1 MMNLGIYESLITDT
15 LKNRLD
21 NIDRNEFYI
30 ADQKKLDADEAV
42 HFLAMH
48 LGGAIKNALKLIK
61 AEKKDLLVSKQIE
74 ISNNIL
80 KYLTQEISNY
90 EFTEDLVYVEGLILE
105 GVLDKLNSDYSD
117 VKLHLS
123 EIMPLTRL
131 TQSELFT
138 GGNVG
143 LSLDAELKK
152 EIRSSDRIDLLVSF
166 IKWKAI
172 VILRDAFVEFTKRG
186 GKLRIITTTYMGA
199 TDAKAIDELSKLPN
213 TEIKVS
219 YNNSNERL
227 HAKAYLF
234 FRNSG
239 YHTGYIGSSN
249 FSRSALTDGLEWNVK
264 VTTKE
269 IPHIID
275 KFQKTFESYWNNA
288 EFELYDES
296 KLQLLDDALQNNK
309 LGKATLE
316 VVRFFDLKPYHYQ
329 SEILEKLKVERTVH
343 NSYKNLIIAATGT
356 GKTMIAAFDFKRF
369 FTENPN
375 AKFLFVAHR
384 IEILKQALHT
394 FRNVLKD
401 QNFGELYGNGY
412 EPRYKIAVFATVQT
426 LSNLDF
432 SVYST
437 KNYFDYIILD
447 EAHHGQASTYQK
459 IINYFEPK
467 ILLGLTATPERMDG
481 KSILPDFNNK
491 IAAEIRLP
499 DALNNKLLCPFQ
511 YFGISDSIDYS
522 QVKWNKGKYD
532 SAELTRIYTANDIRI
547 ADIIKNL
554 NNYTKDIHSV
564 SAIGFCTSIEHAK
577 FMKHKFELAGLKAEY
592 LVSENS
598 SKREEFI
605 HQFMTK
611 KINYLFV
618 VDIFNEGIDIPQIDT
633 VLFLR
638 PTESLTIFLQQLGRG
653 LRLSDDKDV
662 LTVLDFV
669 GQARDEYDFENKFR
683 ALIGKTNTT
692 VLKEIEQDFPHLPLG
707 CSIVLEKKA
716 KDYILEN
723 IRKATTN
730 NKRQLI
736 SKIQKFQE
744 HTHLELT
751 LSNFLSFYNLRLQQ
765 VYKNY
770 SFSELIEEALQKSFD
785 KTNHANYKSMLSN
798 KLIATES
805 LSYFK
810 FILELI
816 HHNFELEKLLQSGNT
831 KLLATMLFYDFYQ
844 SASKEMTLE
853 EGIRKIGANKDMVK
867 ELREF
872 ISLKI
877 DLINY
882 EEFPLED
889 LSFTFP
895 LKLHSRY
902 TRDQILVA
910 MRLSTVESKSSS
922 REGVAENKSLNCE
935 ALFVNLK
942 KSEEDFSPTTMYDD
956 YAINESLFHWQSQNQ
971 TADTSEKGKS
981 YIQQHQTNKTIL
993 LFVRESKT
1001 DADGFTK
1008 GYVFVGPV
1016 NFVESTGSKPMSI
1029 TWKLEK
1035 EMPHFLW
1042 QESAKLIVG

>member
-1 MMNLGIYESLITDT
+1 MNLGIYESLITDT

-21 NIDRNEFYI
+21 SIDRNEFYI
-30 ADQKKLDADEAV
+30 ADHKKLDADEAI
-42 HFLAMH
+42 HFLSLH

-61 AEKKDLLVSKQIE
+61 ADKKDMLVSKQIE

-90 EFTEDLVYVEGLILE
+90 EFTEDLVYAEGLILE

-172 VILRDAFVEFTKRG
+172 VILRDAFTEFTKRG
-186 GKLRIITTTYMGA
+186 GKLRVITTTYMGA

-234 FRNSG
+234 YRNSG
-239 YHTGYIGSSN
+239 FHTGYIGSSN

-309 LGKATLE
+309 MGKPTLE
-316 VVRFFDLKPYHYQ
+316 VVSFFDLKPYHYQ
-329 SEILEKLKVERTVH
+329 SEILEKLKVERTIH
-343 NSYKNLIIAATGT
+343 NSYKNLIVAATGT

-369 FTENPN
+369 LNENPN

-384 IEILKQALHT
+384 IEILKQSLHT
-394 FRNVLKD
+394 FRNVLKE

-412 EPRYKIAVFATVQT
+412 EPRYKNAVFATVQT

-432 SVYST
+432 STYC
-437 KNYFDYIILD
+437 KADYYDYIILD

-459 IINYFEPK
+459 IINYFEPQV
-467 ILLGLTATPERMDG
+467 LLGLTATPERMDG

-522 QVKWNKGKYD
+522 HIRWNKGKYD
-532 SAELTRIYTANDIRI
+532 SAELTKIYTANDIRVG
-547 ADIIKNL
+547 DIIKNL
-554 NNYTKDIHSV
+554 QNYTKDIHSV
-564 SAIGFCTSIEHAK
+564 SAIGFCISIEHAK
-577 FMKHKFELAGLKAEY
+577 FMKNKFEQDGLKSEY

-598 SKREEFI
+598 SSRDQIIQSFTSK
-605 HQFMTK
+605 Q
-611 KINYLFV
+611 INYLFV

-723 IRKATTN
+723 IRKATTI
-730 NKRQLI
+730 NKRQLVL
-736 SKIQKFQE
+736 KIQRFQE
-744 HTHLELT
+744 HTRLELN
-751 LSNFLSFYNLRLQQ
+751 LANFLSFYNLRLQQ

-770 SFSELIEEALQKSFD
+770 SFTELLREALNKPFD
-785 KTNHANYKSMLSN
+785 NSNFANYKSMLSK
-798 KLIATES
+798 KLMATES

-816 HHNFELEKLLQSGNT
+816 HHDFDLTKLPDTENN

-844 SASKEMTLE
+844 NASNEMTLE
-853 EGIRKIGANKDMVK
+853 EGVKTIGENKDMVK
-867 ELREF
+867 ELQEF
-872 ISLKI
+872 ITFKI
-877 DLINY
+877 GLINY
-882 EEFPLED
+882 EEFPIED
-889 LSFTFP
+889 LPFEFP

-910 MRLSTVESKSSS
+910 IRLSTLESKSSS
-922 REGVAENKSLNCE
+922 REGVAENKELNCE
-935 ALFVNLK
+935 VLFVNLK

-981 YIQQHQTNKTIL
+981 YIQQHERNKTIL

-1001 DADGFTK
+1001 DTDAFTK

-1029 TWKLEK
+1029 TWKLAK
-1035 EMPHFLW
+1035 EIPHFLW
-1042 QESAKLIVG
+1042 QESAKLNVG

>member
-1 MMNLGIYESLITDT
+1 MNLGIYESLITDA
-15 LKNRLD
+15 LKERLD
-21 NIDRNEFYI
+21 VIDRNEFYI
-30 ADQKKLDADEAV
+30 ADQKKLDTNEAV
-42 HFLAMH
+42 HFLTMH
-48 LGGAIKNALKLIK
+48 LGKAIKNALNLIK
-61 AEKKDLLVSKQIE
+61 SEKKDLLVSKQIE
-74 ISNNIL
+74 ITNKIL
-80 KYLTQEISNY
+80 KYLTQEISSY
-90 EFTEDLVYVEGLILE
+90 EFKEDLVHADGLILE
-105 GVLDKLNSDYSD
+105 GVLEKLNADYTD
-117 VKLHLS
+117 VKLHLK

-143 LSLDAELKK
+143 LSLDGELKK

-172 VILRDAFVEFTKRG
+172 VILRDAFEEFTKRG
-186 GKLRIITTTYMGA
+186 GILRVITTTYMGA
-199 TDAKAIDELSKLPN
+199 TDAKAIHELSKLPN

-239 YHTGYIGSSN
+239 FHTGYIGSSN

-296 KLQLLDDALQNNK
+296 KLELLDNALQNNK

-316 VVRFFDLKPYHYQ
+316 IVRFFDLKPYHYQ

-343 NSYKNLIIAATGT
+343 HSFKNLIVAATGT
-356 GKTMIAAFDFKRF
+356 GKTMIAAFDFKNYLR
-369 FTENPN
+369 ENPN
-375 AKFLFVAHR
+375 TKFLFIAHR
-384 IEILKQALHT
+384 IEILKQSLHT

-401 QNFGELYGNGY
+401 QNFGELYGSGY
-412 EPRYKIAVFATVQT
+412 YPTAKNSVFATVQT
-426 LSNLDF
+426 LSKLEFENF
-432 SVYST
+432 CT
-437 KNYFDYIILD
+437 TNYFDYIILD

-459 IINYFEPK
+459 ILNYFKPT

-481 KSILPDFNNK
+481 KSILPDFNNR

-522 QVKWNKGKYD
+522 RVKWTNGKYD
-532 SAELTRIYTANDIRI
+532 SEELTKIFTQNDIRVG
-547 ADIIKNL
+547 DIIKNL
-554 NNYTKDIHSV
+554 NNYTKDFKLV
-564 SAIGFCTSIEHAK
+564 SAVGFCISIEHAK
-577 FMKHKFELAGLKAEY
+577 FMKRKFEEVGLAAEY

-598 SKREEFI
+598 SKREEI
-605 HQFMTK
+605 IYQFSTK

-653 LRLSDDKDV
+653 LRLADGKDV

-669 GQARDEYDFENKFR
+669 GQARDEYDFESKFR

-716 KDYILEN
+716 KDFIIEN
-723 IRKATTN
+723 IRKATSV
-730 NKRQLI
+730 NKRQLVL
-736 SKIQKFQE
+736 KIQNFHN
-744 HTHLELT
+744 HTNLDLT
-751 LSNFLSFYNLRLQQ
+751 LSNFLKIYNLKFQQ
-765 VYKNY
+765 IYKNY
-770 SFSELIEEALQKSFD
+770 TFNELLEEALRIRFNKDNYAS
-785 KTNHANYKSMLSN
+785 YKSMLS
-798 KLIATES
+798 KKMIATES
-805 LSYFK
+805 LSYFN
-810 FILELI
+810 FILELADQ
-816 HHNFELEKLLQSGNT
+816 NFELEKLQKAENNT
-831 KLLATMLFYDFYQ
+831 LMGIMLFYDFYQ
-844 SASKEMTLE
+844 TASNDLTLE
-853 EGIRKIGANKDMVK
+853 EGLRKIGENKSMVK
-867 ELREF
+867 EVRDFLT
-872 ISLKI
+872 LKI
-877 DLINY
+877 DQINY

-889 LSFTFP
+889 FSFAFP

-910 MRLSTVESKSSS
+910 LRLSTLEKKSSS
-922 REGVAENKSLNCE
+922 REGVAENKALNCE

-956 YAINESLFHWQSQNQ
+956 YAINDSLFHWQSQNQ
-971 TADTSEKGKS
+971 TASSSEKGKS
-981 YIQQHQTNKTIL
+981 YIKQLERKKTIL
-993 LFVRESKT
+993 LFVRESKS
-1001 DADGFTK
+1001 DADGFTR
-1008 GYVFVGPV
+1008 GYVFLGPV
-1016 NFVESTGSKPMSI
+1016 NFVEFSGSKPMSI
-1029 TWKLEK
+1029 KWKLQK
-1035 EMPHFLW
+1035 NLPHFLW
-1042 QESAKLIVG
+1042 QESAKLNVG

>member
-1 MMNLGIYESLITDT
+1 MNLGIYESLITDA
-15 LKNRLD
+15 LKERLD
-21 NIDRNEFYI
+21 VIDRNEFYI
-30 ADQKKLDADEAV
+30 GDQKKLDTNEAV
-42 HFLAMH
+42 HFLTMH
-48 LGGAIKNALKLIK
+48 LGKAIKNALNLIK
-61 AEKKDLLVSKQIE
+61 SEKKDLLVSKQIE
-74 ISNNIL
+74 ITNKIL
-80 KYLTQEISNY
+80 KYLTQEISSY
-90 EFTEDLVYVEGLILE
+90 EFKEDLVHADGLILE
-105 GVLDKLNSDYSD
+105 GVLEKLNSDYTD
-117 VKLHLS
+117 VKLHLK

-143 LSLDAELKK
+143 LSLDGELKK

-172 VILRDAFVEFTKRG
+172 VILRDAFEEFTKRG
-186 GKLRIITTTYMGA
+186 GKLRVITTTYMGA
-199 TDAKAIDELSKLPN
+199 TDAKAIHELSRLPN

-239 YHTGYIGSSN
+239 FHTGYIGSSN

-296 KLQLLDDALQNNK
+296 KLELLDNALQNNK

-316 VVRFFDLKPYHYQ
+316 IVRFFDLKPYHYQ

-343 NSYKNLIIAATGT
+343 HSFKNLIVAATGT
-356 GKTMIAAFDFKRF
+356 GKTMIAAFDFKNYLR
-369 FTENPN
+369 ENPN
-375 AKFLFVAHR
+375 TKFLFIAHR
-384 IEILKQALHT
+384 IEILKQSLHT

-401 QNFGELYGNGY
+401 QNFGELYGSGY
-412 EPRYKIAVFATVQT
+412 YPTSKNSVFATVQT
-426 LSNLDF
+426 LSKLEF
-432 SVYST
+432 ET
-437 KNYFDYIILD
+437 FCTTNYFDYIILD

-459 IINYFEPK
+459 ILNYFKPI

-481 KSILPDFNNK
+481 KSILPDFNDR

-522 QVKWNKGKYD
+522 RVKWTNGKYD
-532 SAELTRIYTANDIRI
+532 SEELTKIYTQNDIRVG
-547 ADIIKNL
+547 DIIKNL
-554 NNYTKDIHSV
+554 NNYTKDFKLV
-564 SAIGFCTSIEHAK
+564 SAVGFCISIEHAK
-577 FMKHKFELAGLKAEY
+577 FMKRKFEEVGLAAEY

-598 SKREEFI
+598 SKREEI
-605 HQFMTK
+605 IYQFSTK

-653 LRLSDDKDV
+653 LRLADGKDV

-669 GQARDEYDFENKFR
+669 GQARDEYDFESKFR

-716 KDYILEN
+716 KDFIIEN
-723 IRKATTN
+723 IRKATSV
-730 NKRQLI
+730 NKRQLVL
-736 SKIQKFQE
+736 KIQNFHN
-744 HTHLELT
+744 HTDLDLT
-751 LSNFLSFYNLRLQQ
+751 LSNFLKIYNLKFQQ
-765 VYKNY
+765 IYKNY
-770 SFSELIEEALQKSFD
+770 TFNELLEEALCIPFNKDNYAS
-785 KTNHANYKSMLSN
+785 YKSMLSK

-805 LSYFK
+805 LSYFN
-810 FILELI
+810 FILELADQ
-816 HHNFELEKLLQSGNT
+816 NFELKKLPKTENNT
-831 KLLATMLFYDFYQ
+831 LMGTMLFYDFYQ
-844 SASKEMTLE
+844 TASNYLTLE
-853 EGIRKIGANKDMVK
+853 EGLRKIGENKSMVK
-867 ELREF
+867 ELRDF
-872 ISLKI
+872 LTLKI
-877 DLINY
+877 DQINY

-889 LSFTFP
+889 IAFGFP

-910 MRLSTVESKSSS
+910 LRLSTLEKKSSS
-922 REGVAENKSLNCE
+922 REGVAENKALNCE

-956 YAINESLFHWQSQNQ
+956 YAINDSLFHWQSQNQ
-971 TADTSEKGKS
+971 TASTSEKGKS
-981 YIQQHQTNKTIL
+981 YIKQLERKKTIL
-993 LFVRESKT
+993 LFVRESKS
-1001 DADGFTK
+1001 DADGFTR
-1008 GYVFVGPV
+1008 GYVFLGPV
-1016 NFVESTGSKPMSI
+1016 NFVEFSGSKPMSI
-1029 TWKLEK
+1029 KWKLQK
-1035 EMPHFLW
+1035 NLPHFLW
-1042 QESAKLIVG
+1042 QESAKLNVG

>member
-1 MMNLGIYESLITDT
+1 MNLGIYESLITDA
-15 LKNRLD
+15 LKERLD
-21 NIDRNEFYI
+21 VIDRNEFYI
-30 ADQKKLDADEAV
+30 ADQKKLDTNEAV
-42 HFLAMH
+42 HFLTMH
-48 LGGAIKNALKLIK
+48 LGKAIKNALNLIK
-61 AEKKDLLVSKQIE
+61 SEKKDLLVSKQIE
-74 ISNNIL
+74 ITNKIL
-80 KYLTQEISNY
+80 KYLTQEISSY
-90 EFTEDLVYVEGLILE
+90 EFKEDLVHADGLILE
-105 GVLDKLNSDYSD
+105 GVLEKLNADYTD
-117 VKLHLS
+117 VKLHLK

-143 LSLDAELKK
+143 LSLDGELKK

-172 VILRDAFVEFTKRG
+172 VILRDAFEEFTKRG
-186 GKLRIITTTYMGA
+186 GKLRVITTTYMGA
-199 TDAKAIDELSKLPN
+199 TDAKAIHELSKLPN

-239 YHTGYIGSSN
+239 FHTGYIGSSN

-288 EFELYDES
+288 EFELYDKS
-296 KLQLLDDALQNNK
+296 KLELLDNALQNNK

-316 VVRFFDLKPYHYQ
+316 IVRFFDLKPYHYQ

-343 NSYKNLIIAATGT
+343 HSFKNLIVAATGT
-356 GKTMIAAFDFKRF
+356 GKTMIAAFDFKNYLR
-369 FTENPN
+369 ENPN
-375 AKFLFVAHR
+375 TKFLFIAHR
-384 IEILKQALHT
+384 IEILKQSLHT

-401 QNFGELYGNGY
+401 QNFGELYGSGY
-412 EPRYKIAVFATVQT
+412 YPTAKNSVFATVQT
-426 LSNLDF
+426 LSKLEFENF
-432 SVYST
+432 CT
-437 KNYFDYIILD
+437 TNYFDYIILD

-459 IINYFEPK
+459 ILNYFKPI

-481 KSILPDFNNK
+481 KSILPDFNDR

-522 QVKWNKGKYD
+522 RVKWTNGKYD
-532 SAELTRIYTANDIRI
+532 SEELTKIFTQNDIRVG
-547 ADIIKNL
+547 DIIKNL
-554 NNYTKDIHSV
+554 NNYTKDFKLV
-564 SAIGFCTSIEHAK
+564 SAVGFCISIEHAK
-577 FMKHKFELAGLKAEY
+577 FMKRKFEEVGLAAEY

-598 SKREEFI
+598 SKREEI
-605 HQFMTK
+605 IYQFSTK

-653 LRLSDDKDV
+653 LRLADGKDV

-669 GQARDEYDFENKFR
+669 GQARDEYDFESKFR

-716 KDYILEN
+716 KDFIIEN
-723 IRKATTN
+723 IRKATSV
-730 NKRQLI
+730 NKRQLVL
-736 SKIQKFQE
+736 KIQNFHN
-744 HTHLELT
+744 HTDLDLT
-751 LSNFLSFYNLRLQQ
+751 LSNFLKIYNLKFQQ
-765 VYKNY
+765 IYKNY
-770 SFSELIEEALQKSFD
+770 TFNELLEEALRIRFNKDNYAS
-785 KTNHANYKSMLSN
+785 YKSMLS
-798 KLIATES
+798 KKMIATES
-805 LSYFK
+805 LSYFN
-810 FILELI
+810 FILELADQ
-816 HHNFELEKLLQSGNT
+816 NFELEKLQKTENNT
-831 KLLATMLFYDFYQ
+831 LMGIMLFYDFYQ
-844 SASKEMTLE
+844 TASNDLTLE
-853 EGIRKIGANKDMVK
+853 DGLRKIGENKSMVK
-867 ELREF
+867 EVRDFLT
-872 ISLKI
+872 LKI
-877 DLINY
+877 DQINY
-882 EEFPLED
+882 EEFQLED
-889 LSFTFP
+889 IAFGFP

-910 MRLSTVESKSSS
+910 LRLSTLEKKSSS
-922 REGVAENKSLNCE
+922 REGVAENKALNCE

-956 YAINESLFHWQSQNQ
+956 YAINDSLFHWQSQNQ
-971 TADTSEKGKS
+971 TASTSEKGKS
-981 YIQQHQTNKTIL
+981 YIKQLERKKTIL
-993 LFVRESKT
+993 LFVRESKS
-1001 DADGFTK
+1001 DADGFTR
-1008 GYVFVGPV
+1008 GYVFLGPV
-1016 NFVESTGSKPMSI
+1016 NFVEFSGSKPMSI
-1029 TWKLEK
+1029 KWKLQK
-1035 EMPHFLW
+1035 NLPHFLW
-1042 QESAKLIVG
+1042 QESAKLNVG

>member
-1 MMNLGIYESLITDT
+1 MNLGIYESLITDA
-15 LKNRLD
+15 LKERLD
-21 NIDRNEFYI
+21 VIDRNEFYI
-30 ADQKKLDADEAV
+30 GDQKKLDTNEAV
-42 HFLAMH
+42 HFLTMH
-48 LGGAIKNALKLIK
+48 LGKAIKNALNLIK
-61 AEKKDLLVSKQIE
+61 SEKKDLLVSKQIE
-74 ISNNIL
+74 ITNKIL
-80 KYLTQEISNY
+80 KYLTQEISSY
-90 EFTEDLVYVEGLILE
+90 EFKEDLVHADGLILE
-105 GVLDKLNSDYSD
+105 GVLEKLNSDYTD
-117 VKLHLS
+117 VKLHLK

-143 LSLDAELKK
+143 LSLDGELKK

-172 VILRDAFVEFTKRG
+172 VILRDAFEEFTKRG
-186 GKLRIITTTYMGA
+186 GKLRVITTTYMGA
-199 TDAKAIDELSKLPN
+199 TDAKAIHELSRLPN

-239 YHTGYIGSSN
+239 FHTGYIGSSN

-296 KLQLLDDALQNNK
+296 KLELLDNALQNNK

-316 VVRFFDLKPYHYQ
+316 IVRFFDLKPYHYQ

-343 NSYKNLIIAATGT
+343 HSFKNLIVAATGT
-356 GKTMIAAFDFKRF
+356 GKTMIAAFDFKNYLR
-369 FTENPN
+369 ENPN
-375 AKFLFVAHR
+375 TKFLFIAHR
-384 IEILKQALHT
+384 IEILKQSLHT

-401 QNFGELYGNGY
+401 QNFGELYGSGY
-412 EPRYKIAVFATVQT
+412 YPTSKNAVFATVQT
-426 LSNLDF
+426 LSKLEF
-432 SVYST
+432 ET
-437 KNYFDYIILD
+437 FCTINYFDYVILD

-459 IINYFEPK
+459 ILNYFKPI

-481 KSILPDFNNK
+481 KSILPDFNDR

-522 QVKWNKGKYD
+522 RVKWTNGKYD
-532 SAELTRIYTANDIRI
+532 SEELTKIFTQNDIRVG
-547 ADIIKNL
+547 DIIRNL
-554 NNYTKDIHSV
+554 NNYTKDFKLV
-564 SAIGFCTSIEHAK
+564 SAVGFCISIEHAK
-577 FMKHKFELAGLKAEY
+577 FMKRKFEEVGLAAEY

-598 SKREEFI
+598 SKREEI
-605 HQFMTK
+605 IYQFSTK

-653 LRLSDDKDV
+653 LRLADGKDV

-669 GQARDEYDFENKFR
+669 GQARDEYDFESKFR

-692 VLKEIEQDFPHLPLG
+692 VLKEIQQDFPHLPLG

-716 KDYILEN
+716 KDFIIEN
-723 IRKATTN
+723 IRKATSV
-730 NKRQLI
+730 NKRQLVL
-736 SKIQKFQE
+736 KIQNFHN
-744 HTHLELT
+744 HTDLDLT
-751 LSNFLSFYNLRLQQ
+751 LSNFLKIYNLKFQQ
-765 VYKNY
+765 IYKNY
-770 SFSELIEEALQKSFD
+770 TFNELLEEALRIPFSKENYAS
-785 KTNHANYKSMLSN
+785 YKSMLS
-798 KLIATES
+798 KKMIATES
-805 LSYFK
+805 LSYFN
-810 FILELI
+810 FILELADQ
-816 HHNFELEKLLQSGNT
+816 NFELEKLQKTENNT
-831 KLLATMLFYDFYQ
+831 LMGTMLFYDFYQ
-844 SASKEMTLE
+844 SASNDLTLE
-853 EGIRKIGANKDMVK
+853 EGLRKIGENKSMVK
-867 ELREF
+867 EVRDFLT
-872 ISLKI
+872 LKI
-877 DLINY
+877 DQINY
-882 EEFPLED
+882 EEFSLED
-889 LSFTFP
+889 FSFAFP

-910 MRLSTVESKSSS
+910 LRLSTLEKKSSS
-922 REGVAENKSLNCE
+922 REGVAENKALNCE

-956 YAINESLFHWQSQNQ
+956 YAINDSLFHWQSQNQ
-971 TADTSEKGKS
+971 TASTSEKGKS
-981 YIQQHQTNKTIL
+981 YIKQLERKKTIL
-993 LFVRESKT
+993 LFVRESKS
-1001 DADGFTK
+1001 DADGFTR
-1008 GYVFVGPV
+1008 GYVFLGPV
-1016 NFVESTGSKPMSI
+1016 NFVEFSGSKPMSI
-1029 TWKLEK
+1029 KWKLQK
-1035 EMPHFLW
+1035 NLPHFLW
-1042 QESAKLIVG
+1042 QESAKLNVG

>member
-1 MMNLGIYESLITDT
+1 MDLGIYESLITDT
-15 LKNRLD
+15 LKSRLD
-21 NIDRNEFYI
+21 TIDRNEFYI

-48 LGGAIKNALKLIK
+48 LGAAIKNALKLIK
-61 AEKKDLLVSKQIE
+61 TEKKDLLVAKQIE
-74 ISNNIL
+74 ITNNIL
-80 KYLTQEISNY
+80 QYLTQEISQY
-90 EFTEDLVYVEGLILE
+90 EFADDLVYAEGLILE
-105 GVLDKLNSDYSD
+105 GVLDKLNSKYTD

-172 VILRDAFVEFTKRG
+172 VILRDAFEEFTSRG

-199 TDAKAIDELSKLPN
+199 TDGKAIHELSKLPN
-213 TEIKVS
+213 TEVKVS

-239 YHTGYIGSSN
+239 FHTGYIGSSN

-296 KLQLLDDALQNNK
+296 KLELLDDALKNNK
-309 LGKATLE
+309 MGKATLE

-329 SEILEKLKVERTVH
+329 SEILEKLKVERTIH
-343 NSYKNLIIAATGT
+343 HSYKNLIVAATGT
-356 GKTMIAAFDFKRF
+356 GKTMIAAFDFKKYLA
-369 FTENPN
+369 ENPN

-384 IEILKQALHT
+384 IEILKQSLHT

-412 EPRYKIAVFATVQT
+412 EPKYKNAVFATVQT

-432 SVYST
+432 AAYST
-437 KNYFDYIILD
+437 KTYFDYIILD
-447 EAHHGQASTYQK
+447 EAHHGQATTYQK
-459 IINYFEPK
+459 IINYFEPE
-467 ILLGLTATPERMDG
+467 ILVGLTATPERMDG
-481 KSILPDFNNK
+481 KNILPDFNNK

-511 YFGISDSIDYS
+511 YFGISDVVDYS
-522 QVKWNKGKYD
+522 RVKWSNGKYD
-532 SAELTRIYTANDIRI
+532 SAELTNIYTANDIRVG
-547 ADIIKNL
+547 DIIKNL
-554 NNYTKDIHSV
+554 NDYTKDIHSV
-564 SAIGFCTSIEHAK
+564 SAIGFCASIDHAK
-577 FMKHKFELAGLKAEY
+577 FMKRKFETAGLIAEY

-598 SKREEFI
+598 SKREEII
-605 HQFMTK
+605 HRFTTK
-611 KINYLFV
+611 QINYLFV

-683 ALIGKTNTT
+683 ALIGKTHTT

-707 CSIVLEKKA
+707 CSIILEKKA
-716 KDYILEN
+716 KDFILEN
-723 IRKATTN
+723 IKKATSI
-730 NKRQLI
+730 NKRQLV
-736 SKIQKFQE
+736 SKIQRFQE

-770 SFSELIEEALQKSFD
+770 TFTELLGEALRKAFD
-785 KTNHANYKSMLSN
+785 DANYANYKSMLAN
-798 KLIATES
+798 KLMATES

-816 HHNFELEKLLQSGNT
+816 QQDFELANLEQTDTND
-831 KLLATMLFYDFYQ
+831 LLATMVFYDFYQ
-844 SASKEMTLE
+844 NASKEMTLE
-853 EGIRKIGANKDMVK
+853 EGIRNIGKNKDMVK
-867 ELREF
+867 ELRDF

-877 DLINY
+877 DQINY
-882 EEFPLED
+882 EELPLED
-889 LSFTFP
+889 LVFPFP

-910 MRLSTVESKSSS
+910 IRLSTIENKSSS
-922 REGVAENKSLNCE
+922 REGVAENKALNCE

-971 TADTSEKGKS
+971 TAATSEKGKS
-981 YIQQHQTNKTIL
+981 YIEQQDRDKTIL

-1016 NFVESTGSKPMSI
+1016 NFVDFTGSKPMSI
-1029 TWKLEK
+1029 TWELEK

-1042 QESAKLIVG
+1042 QESAKLSVG

>member
-1 MMNLGIYESLITDT
+1 MNLGIYESLITDA
-15 LKNRLD
+15 LKNRLND
-21 NIDRNEFYI
+21 IDRNEFYV

-42 HFLAMH
+42 HFLALH
-48 LGGAIKNALKLIK
+48 LGAAIKSALQLIK
-61 AEKKDLLVSKQIE
+61 AEKKDLLVAKQIE
-74 ISNNIL
+74 ITNNIL
-80 KYLTQEISNY
+80 KYLTQEISQY
-90 EFTEDLVYVEGLILE
+90 EFADDLVYAEGLILE
-105 GVLDKLNSDYSD
+105 GVLDKLNSKYAD
-117 VKLHLS
+117 VSLHLS

-172 VILRDAFVEFTKRG
+172 VILRDAFEEFTSRG

-199 TDAKAIDELSKLPN
+199 TDAKAIHELSKLPN
-213 TEIKVS
+213 TEVKVS

-239 YHTGYIGSSN
+239 FHTGYIGSSN

-296 KLQLLDDALQNNK
+296 KLELLDDALQNNK
-309 LGKATLE
+309 MGKATLE

-343 NSYKNLIIAATGT
+343 NSARNLIVAATGT
-356 GKTMIAAFDFKRF
+356 GKTMIAAFDFKRYLA
-369 FTENPN
+369 ENPN
-375 AKFLFVAHR
+375 AQFLFIAHR
-384 IEILKQALHT
+384 IEILKQSLHT

-412 EPRYKIAVFATVQT
+412 EPKYKNAVFATVQT

-432 SVYST
+432 ATYSPQD
-437 KNYFDYIILD
+437 YFDYIILD

-459 IINYFEPK
+459 IINYFTPK

-481 KSILPDFNNK
+481 KNILPDFNNK

-511 YFGISDSIDYS
+511 YFGISDVVDYS
-522 QVKWNKGKYD
+522 RVKWSNGKYD
-532 SAELTRIYTANDIRI
+532 SAELTNIYTANDSRVG
-547 ADIIKNL
+547 DIIKNL
-554 NNYTKDIHSV
+554 NNYTKDLHSV

-577 FMKHKFELAGLKAEY
+577 FMKSRFEDAGLPAEY

-598 SKREEFI
+598 SKREEII
-605 HQFMTK
+605 HQFTTK
-611 KINYLFV
+611 QINYLFV

-683 ALIGKTNTT
+683 ALIGKTNAT

-716 KDYILEN
+716 KDFILEN
-723 IRKATTN
+723 IRKATSI
-730 NKRQLI
+730 NKRQLV
-736 SKIQKFQE
+736 SKIQKFQ
-744 HTHLELT
+744 HDTHLELT
-751 LSNFLSFYNLRLQQ
+751 LSNFLAFYNLRLQQ

-770 SFSELIEEALQKSFD
+770 TFSELLEEAVRKPLD
-785 KTNHANYKSMLSN
+785 KINYTSYKSMISN
-798 KLIATES
+798 KLMATES

-810 FILELI
+810 FIQELI
-816 HHNFELEKLLQSGNT
+816 DQNFELANLEHTATNN
-831 KLLATMLFYDFYQ
+831 LLATMVFYDFFQ
-844 SASKEMTLE
+844 SDSKMMTLE
-853 EGIRKIGANKDMVK
+853 EGIRKIGENKDMVK
-867 ELREF
+867 ELQDF
-872 ISLKI
+872 ISFKI
-877 DLINY
+877 AQINY

-889 LSFTFP
+889 FAFPFP

-910 MRLSTVESKSSS
+910 MQLSTIESKSSS
-922 REGVAENKSLNCE
+922 REGVAENKDLNCE

-981 YIQQHQTNKTIL
+981 YIQQLERNKSIL

-1001 DADGFTK
+1001 DPDGFTK

-1016 NFVESTGSKPMSI
+1016 NFIESTGSKPMSI

-1042 QESAKLIVG
+1042 QESAKLRVG

>member
-1 MMNLGIYESLITDT
+1 MNLGIYESLITDA
-15 LKNRLD
+15 LKERLD
-21 NIDRNEFYI
+21 VIDRNEFYI
-30 ADQKKLDADEAV
+30 ADQKKLDTNEAV
-42 HFLAMH
+42 HFLTMH
-48 LGGAIKNALKLIK
+48 LGNAIKNALNLIK
-61 AEKKDLLVSKQIE
+61 SEKKNLLVSKQIE
-74 ISNNIL
+74 ITNKIL
-80 KYLTQEISNY
+80 KYLTQEISSY
-90 EFTEDLVYVEGLILE
+90 EFKEDLVHADGLILE
-105 GVLDKLNSDYSD
+105 GVLEKLNSDYTD
-117 VKLHLS
+117 VKLHLK

-143 LSLDAELKK
+143 LSLDGELKK

-172 VILRDAFVEFTKRG
+172 VILRDAFEEFTKRG
-186 GKLRIITTTYMGA
+186 GKLRVITTTYMGA
-199 TDAKAIDELSKLPN
+199 TDAKAIHELSKLPN

-239 YHTGYIGSSN
+239 FHTGYIGSSN

-296 KLQLLDDALQNNK
+296 KLELLDNALQNNK

-316 VVRFFDLKPYHYQ
+316 IVRFFDLKPYHYQ

-343 NSYKNLIIAATGT
+343 HSFKNLIVAATGT
-356 GKTMIAAFDFKRF
+356 GKTMIAAFDFKNYLR
-369 FTENPN
+369 ENPKT
-375 AKFLFVAHR
+375 KFLFIAHR
-384 IEILKQALHT
+384 IEILKQSLHT

-401 QNFGELYGNGY
+401 QNFGELYGSGY
-412 EPRYKIAVFATVQT
+412 YPTSKNSVFATVQT
-426 LSNLDF
+426 LSKLEFENF
-432 SVYST
+432 CT
-437 KNYFDYIILD
+437 TNYFDYIILD

-459 IINYFEPK
+459 ILNYFKPT

-481 KSILPDFNNK
+481 KSILPDFNDR

-522 QVKWNKGKYD
+522 RVKWTNGKYD
-532 SAELTRIYTANDIRI
+532 SEELTKIFTQNDIRVG
-547 ADIIKNL
+547 DIIKNL
-554 NNYTKDIHSV
+554 NNYTKDFKLV
-564 SAIGFCTSIEHAK
+564 SAVGFCISIEHAK
-577 FMKHKFELAGLKAEY
+577 FMKRKFEEVGLAAEY

-598 SKREEFI
+598 SKREEI
-605 HQFMTK
+605 IYQFSTK

-653 LRLSDDKDV
+653 LRLADGKDV

-669 GQARDEYDFENKFR
+669 GQARDEYDFESKFR

-716 KDYILEN
+716 KDFIIEN
-723 IRKATTN
+723 IRKATSV
-730 NKRQLI
+730 NKRQLVL
-736 SKIQKFQE
+736 KIQNFHN
-744 HTHLELT
+744 HTNLDLT
-751 LSNFLSFYNLRLQQ
+751 LSNFLKIYNLKFQQ
-765 VYKNY
+765 IYKNY
-770 SFSELIEEALQKSFD
+770 TFNELLEEAFRIRFNKDNYAS
-785 KTNHANYKSMLSN
+785 YKSMLS
-798 KLIATES
+798 KKMIATES
-805 LSYFK
+805 LSYFN
-810 FILELI
+810 FILELADQ
-816 HHNFELEKLLQSGNT
+816 NFELEKLQKTENNT
-831 KLLATMLFYDFYQ
+831 LMGIMLFYDFYQ
-844 SASKEMTLE
+844 TASNDLTLE
-853 EGIRKIGANKDMVK
+853 DGLRKIGENKSMVK
-867 ELREF
+867 EVRDFLT
-872 ISLKI
+872 LKI
-877 DLINY
+877 DQINY
-882 EEFPLED
+882 EEFQLED
-889 LSFTFP
+889 IAFGFP

-910 MRLSTVESKSSS
+910 LRLSTLEKKSSS
-922 REGVAENKSLNCE
+922 REGVAENKALNCE

-956 YAINESLFHWQSQNQ
+956 YAINDSLFHWQSQNQ
-971 TADTSEKGKS
+971 TASTSEKGKS
-981 YIQQHQTNKTIL
+981 YIKQLERKKTIL
-993 LFVRESKT
+993 LFVRESKS
-1001 DADGFTK
+1001 DADGFTR
-1008 GYVFVGPV
+1008 GYVFLGPV
-1016 NFVESTGSKPMSI
+1016 NFVEFSGSKPMSI
-1029 TWKLEK
+1029 KWKLQK
-1035 EMPHFLW
+1035 NLPHFLW
-1042 QESAKLIVG
+1042 QESAKLNVG

>member
-1 MMNLGIYESLITDT
+1 MNLGIYESLITET
-15 LKNRLD
+15 LKSRLD
-21 NIDRNEFYI
+21 TIDRNEFYI

-48 LGGAIKNALKLIK
+48 LGGAIKSALKLIK

-74 ISNNIL
+74 ITNNVL

-90 EFTEDLVYVEGLILE
+90 EFTEDLIFAEGLILE
-105 GVLDKLNSDYSD
+105 GVLDKLNSNYSD

-152 EIRSSDRIDLLVSF
+152 EVRSSDRIDLLVSF

-172 VILRDAFVEFTKRG
+172 VILRDAFEEFTKRG

-199 TDAKAIDELSKLPN
+199 TDAKAINELSKLPN
-213 TEIKVS
+213 TEVKVS

-239 YHTGYIGSSN
+239 FHTGYIGSSN

-275 KFQKTFESYWNNA
+275 KFQKTFESYWNNP

-309 LGKATLE
+309 MGKATLE

-343 NSYKNLIIAATGT
+343 DSHKNLIVAATGT
-356 GKTMIAAFDFKRF
+356 GKTMIAAFDFKKYLA
-369 FTENPN
+369 ENPN

-412 EPRYKIAVFATVQT
+412 EPKYKNTVFATVQT
-426 LSNLDF
+426 LGNLDF
-432 SVYST
+432 ATYST
-437 KNYFDYIILD
+437 KDYFDYIILD
-447 EAHHGQASTYQK
+447 EAHHGQASSYQK
-459 IINYFEPK
+459 IINYFEPQ

-511 YFGISDSIDYS
+511 YFGISDSVDYS
-522 QVKWNKGKYD
+522 RVKWNNGKYD
-532 SAELTRIYTANDIRI
+532 PSELTNIYTANDIRI
-547 ADIIKNL
+547 GDIIKNL
-554 NNYTKDIHSV
+554 DDYTKDIHSV
-564 SAIGFCTSIEHAK
+564 SAIGFCVSIDHAK
-577 FMKHKFELAGLKAEY
+577 FMKRKFEAAGLAAEF
-592 LVSENS
+592 LVSDNS
-598 SKREEFI
+598 KNREEI
-605 HQFMTK
+605 LHQLTSK

-618 VDIFNEGIDIPQIDT
+618 VDIFNEGVDIPQIDT

-653 LRLSDDKDV
+653 LRLSEGKDV

-716 KDYILEN
+716 KDIILEN
-723 IRKATTN
+723 IRKATSI
-730 NKRQLI
+730 NKRQLVL
-736 SKIQKFQE
+736 KIQRFQLD
-744 HTHLELT
+744 TNLELN
-751 LSNFLSFYNLRLQQ
+751 LSNFVTFYNLRLQQ
-765 VYKNY
+765 IYKNFT
-770 SFSELIEEALQKSFD
+770 FSELLEEALRTPF
-785 KTNHANYKSMLSN
+785 NRHLYANYKSMLSN

-810 FILELI
+810 FIMELI
-816 HHNFELEKLLQSGNT
+816 QQNFDLAKLPQSDNT
-831 KLLATMLFYDFYQ
+831 NLLATMVFYDFFQ

-853 EGIRKIGANKDMVK
+853 EGIRKIGENKDMVK
-867 ELREF
+867 ELQEF

-877 DLINY
+877 ELINY

-889 LSFTFP
+889 LSFSFP

-902 TRDQILVA
+902 TREQIMVA
-910 MRLSTVESKSSS
+910 MRLTTVGRRDSGVS
-922 REGVAENKSLNCE
+922 GVAENKFLNCE

-956 YAINESLFHWQSQNQ
+956 FAINEFLFHWQSQNQ

-981 YIQQHQTNKTIL
+981 YIQQQERNKIIL

-1042 QESAKLIVG
+1042 QESAKLSVG

>member
-1 MMNLGIYESLITDT
+1 MMDLGIYESLITDT

-21 NIDRNEFYI
+21 HIDRNEFYI

-48 LGGAIKNALKLIK
+48 LGIAIKNALKLIK
-61 AEKKDLLVSKQIE
+61 TDKKDLLVSKQIE
-74 ISNNIL
+74 ITNNIL
-80 KYLTQEISNY
+80 KYLTHEISNY
-90 EFTEDLVYVEGLILE
+90 EFTEDLVYAEGLILE
-105 GVLDKLNSDYSD
+105 GVLDRLNSDYSD

-172 VILRDAFVEFTKRG
+172 VILRDAFEEFTNRG

-199 TDAKAIDELSKLPN
+199 TDAKAIHELSKLPN
-213 TEIKVS
+213 TEVKVS

-239 YHTGYIGSSN
+239 FHTGYIGSSN

-296 KLQLLDDALQNNK
+296 KLELLDEALQNNK
-309 LGKATLE
+309 MGKATLE

-343 NSYKNLIIAATGT
+343 DSNRNLIVAATGT

-369 FTENPN
+369 LVENPN

-384 IEILKQALHT
+384 IEILKQSLHT

-412 EPRYKIAVFATVQT
+412 EPKYKNAVFATIQT

-432 SVYST
+432 EKYST

-459 IINYFEPK
+459 TITYFEPQ

-511 YFGISDSIDYS
+511 YFGISDAVDYS
-522 QVKWNKGKYD
+522 RVKWSNGKYD
-532 SAELTRIYTANDIRI
+532 SAELTNIYTANDIRVG
-547 ADIIKNL
+547 DIIKNL
-554 NNYTKDIHSV
+554 NDYTKDIHSV
-564 SAIGFCTSIEHAK
+564 SAIGFCVSIEHAK
-577 FMKHKFELAGLKAEY
+577 FMKRKFQDAGLSAEY

-598 SKREEFI
+598 SKREEII
-605 HQFMTK
+605 HRFTTK
-611 KINYLFV
+611 QINYLFV

-692 VLKEIEQDFPHLPLG
+692 VLKEIEQDFSHLPLG

-716 KDYILEN
+716 KDFILEN
-723 IRKATTN
+723 IRKATSI

-736 SKIQKFQE
+736 AKIQRFQE

-770 SFSELIEEALQKSFD
+770 TFTELLAEALRKPFD
-785 KTNHANYKSMLSN
+785 NTNYANYKSMLAN
-798 KLIATES
+798 KLMATES

-816 HHNFELEKLLQSGNT
+816 QQDFELANVEQTDTND
-831 KLLATMLFYDFYQ
+831 LLATMLFYDFYQ
-844 SASKEMTLE
+844 NASKEMTLE
-853 EGIRKIGANKDMVK
+853 EGIRSIGKNKDMVN
-867 ELREF
+867 ELRDF

-877 DLINY
+877 DQINY
-882 EEFPLED
+882 EELPLED
-889 LSFTFP
+889 LAFPFP

-910 MRLSTVESKSSS
+910 MQLSTLESKSSS
-922 REGVAENKSLNCE
+922 REGVAENKALNCE

-971 TADTSEKGKS
+971 TAATSLKGKS
-981 YIQQHQTNKTIL
+981 YIQQQQRNKTIL

-1001 DADGFTK
+1001 DADGFTE

-1016 NFVESTGSKPMSI
+1016 NFLEYKGSKPMSI
-1029 TWKLEK
+1029 TWELEK

-1042 QESAKLIVG
+1042 QESAKLRVG